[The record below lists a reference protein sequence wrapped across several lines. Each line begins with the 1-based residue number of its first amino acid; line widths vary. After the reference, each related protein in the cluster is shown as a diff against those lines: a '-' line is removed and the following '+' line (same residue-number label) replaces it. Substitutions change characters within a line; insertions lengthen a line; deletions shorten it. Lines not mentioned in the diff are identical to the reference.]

1 MLITLSASYGSG
13 GSQIGPQ
20 LAKRIGAQFFD
31 RVIPAAVSE
40 RLAVPV
46 SEADAHDD
54 SSGTIIE
61 RLLSGFAVSGPVFG
75 VPSVSREALLNNQDY
90 LRETERLIREIAEI
104 GDAVI
109 LGRAAAVV
117 LRDDSRALH
126 VRLDAPAPQRVG
138 RLAKT
143 GAKREAV
150 EQRLRDTD
158 RAREAYVKHFY
169 GLDARDPTLYHLMI
183 DSTVIPHATCV
194 EVIAQAARARVSRGP
209 AQGMAGA

>member
-1 MLITLSASYGSG
+1 MLITLSASYGAG

-20 LAKRIGAQFFD
+20 LAKQIGAQFFD

-40 RLAVPV
+40 RLAVSV
-46 SEADAHDD
+46 EEADAHDD
-54 SSGTIIE
+54 SAGSIID

-75 VPSVSREALLNNQDY
+75 VPAVSREALLNEQDY
-90 LRETERLIREIAEI
+90 LHETERLIREIAEM

-117 LRDDSRALH
+117 LRDDPRALH
-126 VRLDAPAPQRVG
+126 VRLDAPVSQRIG

-143 GAKREAV
+143 GAQQEAV
-150 EQRLRDTD
+150 EQRLRDSD

-169 GLDARDPTLYHLMI
+169 GLDPRDPTLYHLMI

-194 EVIAQAARARVSRGP
+194 EVIAQAARARRG
-209 AQGMAGA
+209 AGAPTAGA